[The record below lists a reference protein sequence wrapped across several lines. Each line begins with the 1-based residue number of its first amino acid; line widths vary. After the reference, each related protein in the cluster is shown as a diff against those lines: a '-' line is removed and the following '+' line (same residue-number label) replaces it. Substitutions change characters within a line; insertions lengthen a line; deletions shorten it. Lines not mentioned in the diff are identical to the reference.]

1 MAAAVHLALFISRL
15 MAPMAAKQGAH
26 SRLKAQKAMM
36 AALLPPSMAAKDA
49 HRLGSV
55 SPTSSP
61 RLVMTP
67 TVATT
72 FSLATSPVMEVTAD
86 SQLPK
91 PSGAK
96 IQASRLPRPAMRLYW
111 M

>member
-1 MAAAVHLALFISRL
+1 M
-15 MAPMAAKQGAH
+15 
-26 SRLKAQKAMM
+26 
-36 AALLPPSMAAKDA
+36 
-49 HRLGSV
+49 
-55 SPTSSP
+55 
-61 RLVMTP
+61 P

-72 FSLATSPVMEVTAD
+72 FSLATSPVKVVATA

-96 IQASRLPRPAMRLYW
+96 IQERNPPMEAMSEYW

>member
-1 MAAAVHLALFISRL
+1 
-15 MAPMAAKQGAH
+15 
-26 SRLKAQKAMM
+26 
-36 AALLPPSMAAKDA
+36 
-49 HRLGSV
+49 
-55 SPTSSP
+55 
-61 RLVMTP
+61 MTP

-72 FSLATSPVMEVTAD
+72 FSLATRPVMEVTVD

>member
-1 MAAAVHLALFISRL
+1 
-15 MAPMAAKQGAH
+15 MAAKHGAH
-26 SRLKAQKAMM
+26 KRLKAQKAMM
-36 AALLPPSMAAKDA
+36 AAELPPSMAANEA
-49 HRLGSV
+49 HSDGSV
-55 SPTSSP
+55 SPISSP

-72 FSLATSPVMEVTAD
+72 FSLATRPVMEVTVD

-111 M
+111 I